1 MNTRKRRKRAITFEV
16 APDLYDQLKAFLAD
30 RGTAQTD
37 ELTEALRRHLAYP
50 TPPPAPPSLP
60 APYVE
65 PKRPRGRPR
74 KEAGN
79 GTAQ

>member
-1 MNTRKRRKRAITFEV
+1 MPAERKRRKLALHFEV
-16 APDLYDQLKAFLAD
+16 APELHAEFKQFLAD

-50 TPPPAPPSLP
+50 TPPPAPPPPP

-65 PKRPRGRPR
+65 KRPRGRPR
-74 KEAGN
+74 K
-79 GTAQ
+79 TP

>member
-1 MNTRKRRKRAITFEV
+1 MSERKRKKRAITFEV
-16 APDLYDQLKAFLAD
+16 APELHDQLKAFLAG

-50 TPPPAPPSLP
+50 TPPPAPPPPP

-65 PKRPRGRPR
+65 PVKRPRGRPR
-74 KEAGN
+74 KEKS
-79 GTAQ
+79 